1 MRLTQASQRSTLGL
15 GETRAPLSTR
25 SPLQSD
31 AREEMND
38 VRKSNSARKGVH
50 RMKKLLLVSFALAL
64 VVSLLALA
72 QETTKSG
79 ALKQETTKAEKMS
92 AKAVAVSGT
101 VSAAGKTFVDKE
113 NKSWTV
119 TNPEALKGHEGHE
132 VTLTAHVDAA
142 KNEVHVVSVK
152 MGKSQMKDATKKD
165 EMKK

>member
-1 MRLTQASQRSTLGL
+1 
-15 GETRAPLSTR
+15 
-25 SPLQSD
+25 
-31 AREEMND
+31 MND

-50 RMKKLLLVSFALAL
+50 CMKKLLLVSFVLAL

-79 ALKQETTKAEKMS
+79 AMKQETTKAEKMS

-101 VSAAGKTFVDKE
+101 VSADGKTFVDKD

>member
-1 MRLTQASQRSTLGL
+1 
-15 GETRAPLSTR
+15 
-25 SPLQSD
+25 
-31 AREEMND
+31 MND

-50 RMKKLLLVSFALAL
+50 CMKKLLLVSFALAL

-79 ALKQETTKAEKMS
+79 AMKQETTKAEKMS

-101 VSAAGKTFVDKE
+101 VSADGKTFVDKD

-152 MGKSQMKDATKKD
+152 MGKAQMKDAMKKD
-165 EMKK
+165 ETKK

>member
-1 MRLTQASQRSTLGL
+1 
-15 GETRAPLSTR
+15 
-25 SPLQSD
+25 
-31 AREEMND
+31 MND

-50 RMKKLLLVSFALAL
+50 CMKKLLLVSFALAL

-79 ALKQETTKAEKMS
+79 AMKQETTKAEKMS

-101 VSAAGKTFVDKE
+101 VSADGKTFVDKD

-152 MGKSQMKDATKKD
+152 MGKTQMKDATKKD

>member
-1 MRLTQASQRSTLGL
+1 
-15 GETRAPLSTR
+15 
-25 SPLQSD
+25 
-31 AREEMND
+31 
-38 VRKSNSARKGVH
+38 
-50 RMKKLLLVSFALAL
+50 MKKLMLISFALAL
-64 VVSLLALA
+64 VMSLLAFA

-79 ALKQETTKAEKMS
+79 AMKQETTKAEKMS

-101 VSAAGKTFVDKE
+101 VSADGKTFVDKD

-119 TNPEALKGHEGHE
+119 TNPETLKGHEGHE

-152 MGKSQMKDATKKD
+152 MGKAQMKDATKKD

>member
-1 MRLTQASQRSTLGL
+1 M
-15 GETRAPLSTR
+15 
-25 SPLQSD
+25 
-31 AREEMND
+31 
-38 VRKSNSARKGVH
+38 
-50 RMKKLLLVSFALAL
+50 LVVFALAL
-64 VVSLLALA
+64 VMSLLALA
-72 QETTKSG
+72 KEYPQSS
-79 ALKQETTKAEKMS
+79 AMKQETPKAEKMS
-92 AKAVAVSGT
+92 AKAVSVSGT
-101 VSAAGKTFVDKE
+101 VGADGTTFVDKD

>member
-1 MRLTQASQRSTLGL
+1 
-15 GETRAPLSTR
+15 
-25 SPLQSD
+25 
-31 AREEMND
+31 MND

-50 RMKKLLLVSFALAL
+50 CVKKLLLVSFALAL

-79 ALKQETTKAEKMS
+79 AMKQETTKAEKMS

-101 VSAAGKTFVDKE
+101 VSADGKTFVDKD

-152 MGKSQMKDATKKD
+152 MGKTQMKDATTKD